1 MRSGKPAI
9 NRDTQLAPRSPRERR
24 MSHVYRT
31 ILRIPLISR
40 GRAFGVLNFGSAEP
54 DKYGDAELRIAQDVA
69 DHLAVVLD
77 YSLRYQ
83 EVEEAGREKERARL
97 ARELHDSL
105 AQALTGIVM
114 QLDEAGERYRDDI
127 ESAVRAVR
135 SARDLARDSLEEARR
150 SAWDLQPAALASG
163 DLTEALEREVRRSSS
178 DSLDVSFQVTGDSR
192 RVDRRC
198 EEALLRIAQESLSN
212 VRRHSGAGHAEV
224 ALRYDESEVLLRISD
239 DGVGFDPAREP
250 PRAGTGALGSR
261 ASTSGP
267 VLSVAASTFR
277 AHRARELR
285 SVSSCPPSPPGT
297 RERC

>member
-1 MRSGKPAI
+1 MASERVRRQIDRMLDDVEEAAVSRDWPLVLERSRMIFAVDPENEDAAAFATLAEAALAAPSAPPADLPLANGDSPGAVRASAEERIQILKELVRIAASSFDIAEVFDGVAEQVRKLIDFDHLAVALHQPGDDFLTIRAIVGEFVGGLRSPLDGSGSGAVMRSGKPAI

-24 MSHVYRT
+24 LSHAYRT

-105 AQALTGIVM
+105 AQALAGIVM

-135 SARDLARDSLEEARR
+135 
-150 SAWDLQPAALASG
+150 
-163 DLTEALEREVRRSSS
+163 
-178 DSLDVSFQVTGDSR
+178 
-192 RVDRRC
+192 
-198 EEALLRIAQESLSN
+198 
-212 VRRHSGAGHAEV
+212 
-224 ALRYDESEVLLRISD
+224 
-239 DGVGFDPAREP
+239 
-250 PRAGTGALGSR
+250 
-261 ASTSGP
+261 
-267 VLSVAASTFR
+267 
-277 AHRARELR
+277 
-285 SVSSCPPSPPGT
+285 
-297 RERC
+297 